1 MTSTNIARLFCS
13 VFGLG
18 FSPKA
23 PGTVG
28 SLAGLGIWY
37 ILTLY
42 LDSYLLGFIFSATT
56 ILGLLATSLII
67 KSDPQVSDPQF
78 IVIDEVVGVWLAAFT
93 LTPTSGWPAWL
104 AAFLLFRF
112 FDIKKPWLVSKAES
126 LPGEVGVM
134 ADDIVAGFFSMIII
148 IAFQLF
154 FIL

>member
-28 SLAGLGIWY
+28 SLAGLVIWY
-37 ILTLY
+37 LLTLY
-42 LDSYLLGFIFSATT
+42 LDNILLAVIFAATA
-56 ILGLLATSLII
+56 ILGLFATSWVI
-67 KSDPQVSDPQF
+67 KADPKVSDPQY
-78 IVIDEVVGVWLAAFT
+78 IVIDEVVGIWLSAFT
-93 LTPTSGWPAWL
+93 LTPASGWTAWL

-126 LPGEVGVM
+126 LPGEVGIM
-134 ADDIVAGFFSMIII
+134 ADDVVAGFFSLVII

-154 FIL
+154 FVL